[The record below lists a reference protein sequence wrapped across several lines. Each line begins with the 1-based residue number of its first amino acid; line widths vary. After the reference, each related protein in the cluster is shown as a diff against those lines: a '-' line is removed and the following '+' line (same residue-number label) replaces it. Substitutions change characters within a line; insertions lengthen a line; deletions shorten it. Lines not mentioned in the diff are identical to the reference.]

1 LSSDI
6 RVLNA
11 IVKVIMEIYNE
22 EKRDIGESIEK
33 PLQKLSKKTIF

>member
-1 LSSDI
+1 
-6 RVLNA
+6 
-11 IVKVIMEIYNE
+11 MEIYNE